1 MIKVLS
7 LFSGIGAF
15 ERALCRIGLDWELV
29 NYCEIDRYASQ
40 SYSMINQCSES
51 LNLHDVRAVTAET
64 VRDCHVDLITYG
76 FPCQDISIAGKQQGF
91 VNDSGESTRS
101 GLFFEALRI
110 IKELQPRYAIAENVK
125 ALTSKKFKNEFAA
138 VLSSL
143 EDAGYNNYWSVLNAK
158 DYGIPQ
164 NRERVFIVSIRKD
177 ADEGDFQF
185 PEKEPLMLRL
195 RDMLEP
201 AESVDEKYYLSTERE
216 GVRKLIA
223 ELESRYRISSSTA
236 VCVASRGR
244 NPANPSDRTTGS
256 PTEQRLEPNSDGCTN
271 TLTTVQKD
279 NLLLVAEPSV
289 LRYER
294 TEYAKEIRTAYEKG
308 EVEERRCNMRRL
320 SPRPDGISNTLTTVQ
335 KDNLLAEPGIIQV
348 GNIVDNPNR
357 DSQRGRIYDP
367 SDLAP
372 TLNTVGGGGLEAKI
386 VIDGLTRDTQKQR
399 ARVFNPSGL
408 AASLISTDYK
418 EPPQISVIG
427 QLKGGE
433 HGRVVDPDGIGHT
446 LAVTDYKDPLKIVTE
461 GFIRDAQCQSAQVFS
476 SNGLSRT
483 ITACDYKDPLKIA
496 EPEHTRTVR
505 IRKLTPRECWRL
517 MGFLD
522 EEFDRV
528 HGISNSQLY
537 KQAGNSIVVNVL
549 SALLSQLFYKEFI

>member
-1 MIKVLS
+1 MPSSAHAVGLDW
-7 LFSGIGAF
+7 
-15 ERALCRIGLDWELV
+15 IGLDWELV
-29 NYCEIDRYASQ
+29 NYCEIDRWASL
-40 SYSMINQCSES
+40 SYSMVNQCSES
-51 LNLHDVRAVTAET
+51 LNLRDVRTVTAET
-64 VRDCHVDLITYG
+64 VRDRQVDLITYG

-91 VNDSGESTRS
+91 VNDFGESTRS

-110 IKELQPRYAIAENVK
+110 IKELRPRYAVAENVK
-125 ALTSKKFKNEFAA
+125 ALTSTKFKNEFAT

-143 EDAGYNNYWSVLNAK
+143 EEAGYNNYWRVLNAK

-164 NRERVFIVSIRKD
+164 NRERVFIVSIRRD
-177 ADEGDFQF
+177 VDEGDFQF
-185 PEKEPLMLRL
+185 PDKEPLMLRL

-216 GVRKLIA
+216 GVRRLIA
-223 ELESRYRISSSTA
+223 ELEARYSLPAAARI
-236 VCVASRGR
+236 
-244 NPANPSDRTTGS
+244 
-256 PTEQRLEPNSDGCTN
+256 
-271 TLTTVQKD
+271 
-279 NLLLVAEPSV
+279 
-289 LRYER
+289 
-294 TEYAKEIRTAYEKG
+294 G
-308 EVEERRCNMRRL
+308 ETPVIC
-320 SPRPDGISNTLTTVQ
+320 
-335 KDNLLAEPGIIQV
+335 QV

-367 SDLAP
+367 SGLAP

-386 VIDGLTRDTQKQR
+386 VIDGLTRDTQKQK

-408 AASLISTDYK
+408 AASLIATDYK

-433 HGRVVDPDGIGHT
+433 KGRVVDRDGIGYT
-446 LAVTDYKDPLKIVTE
+446 LTATE
-461 GFIRDAQCQSAQVFS
+461 
-476 SNGLSRT
+476 
-483 ITACDYKDPLKIA
+483 YKDPLKIA
-496 EPEHTRTVR
+496 EPEHAYGVR

>member
-15 ERALCRIGLDWELV
+15 ERAFCRIGLDWELV
-29 NYCEIDRYASQ
+29 NYCEIDRWASL
-40 SYSMINQCSES
+40 SYSMVNQCSES
-51 LNLHDVRAVTAET
+51 LNLRDVRTVTAET
-64 VRDCHVDLITYG
+64 VRDQHVDLITYG
-76 FPCQDISIAGKQQGF
+76 FPCQDISIAGKQRGF

-110 IKELQPRYAIAENVK
+110 IKELRPRYAIAENVK
-125 ALTSKKFKNEFAA
+125 ALTSTKFKNEFAT

-143 EDAGYNNYWSVLNAK
+143 EEAGYNNYWRVLNAK

-164 NRERVFIVSIRKD
+164 NRERVFIVSIRRD
-177 ADEGDFQF
+177 VDEGDFQF
-185 PEKEPLMLRL
+185 PDKEPLMLRL

-223 ELESRYRISSSTA
+223 ELESRYRINSSTA

-244 NPANPSDRTTGS
+244 NRADPS
-256 PTEQRLEPNSDGCTN
+256 GCTM
-271 TLTTVQKD
+271 
-279 NLLLVAEPSV
+279 
-289 LRYER
+289 
-294 TEYAKEIRTAYEKG
+294 G
-308 EVEERRCNMRRL
+308 
-320 SPRPDGISNTLTTVQ
+320 
-335 KDNLLAEPGIIQV
+335 
-348 GNIVDNPNR
+348 
-357 DSQRGRIYDP
+357 
-367 SDLAP
+367 
-372 TLNTVGGGGLEAKI
+372 VGGGNLEPKI
-386 VIDGLTRDTQKQR
+386 TIDGLTRDTQKQK

-408 AASLISTDYK
+408 AASLIATDYK
-418 EPPQISVIG
+418 KPPQISVIG

-433 HGRVVDPDGIGHT
+433 KGRVVDRDGIGYT
-446 LAVTDYKDPLKIVTE
+446 L
-461 GFIRDAQCQSAQVFS
+461 
-476 SNGLSRT
+476 
-483 ITACDYKDPLKIA
+483 TATDYKDPLKIA
-496 EPEHTRTVR
+496 EPVIIGSMQAHAAVKTDGICPTLTEAMGMGGGQVPVHTYGVR

>member
-15 ERALCRIGLDWELV
+15 ERAFCRIGLDWELV
-29 NYCEIDRYASQ
+29 NYCEIDRRASL
-40 SYSMINQCSES
+40 SYSMVNQCSES
-51 LNLHDVRAVTAET
+51 LNLRDVRTVTAET
-64 VRDCHVDLITYG
+64 VRDRQVDLITYG
-76 FPCQDISIAGKQQGF
+76 FPCQDISIVGKQQGF
-91 VNDSGESTRS
+91 VNDSGEPTRS

-110 IKELQPRYAIAENVK
+110 IKELRPRYAIAENVK
-125 ALTSKKFKNEFAA
+125 ALTSAKFKNEFAT

-143 EDAGYNNYWSVLNAK
+143 EEAGYNNYWRVLNAK

-164 NRERVFIVSIRKD
+164 NRERVFIVSIRRD
-177 ADEGDFQF
+177 VDEGDFQF
-185 PEKEPLMLRL
+185 PDKEPLMLRL

-223 ELESRYRISSSTA
+223 ELESRYRINSSTA
-236 VCVASRGR
+236 VCVASRER
-244 NPANPSDRTTGS
+244 NPTNPSDRTTGS

-279 NLLLVAEPSV
+279 NLLLVAEPRIITHGRV
-289 LRYER
+289 CEHHR
-294 TEYAKEIRTAYEKG
+294 TGCYVHDPA
-308 EVEERRCNMRRL
+308 
-320 SPRPDGISNTLTTVQ
+320 GISVAPIAGHPPIINH
-335 KDNLLAEPGIIQV
+335 PSIIQV

-367 SDLAP
+367 SGLAP
-372 TLNTVGGGGLEAKI
+372 ILNTVGGGNLEPKI
-386 VIDGLTRDTQKQR
+386 TIDGLTRDTQKQK

-408 AASLISTDYK
+408 AASLIATDYK

-433 HGRVVDPDGIGHT
+433 KGRVVDRDGIGYT
-446 LAVTDYKDPLKIVTE
+446 LTATDYKDPLKIVE
-461 GFIRDAQCQSAQVFS
+461 SG
-476 SNGLSRT
+476 N
-483 ITACDYKDPLKIA
+483 
-496 EPEHTRTVR
+496 TRTVR

-528 HGISNSQLY
+528 HGVSNSQLY

-549 SALLSQLFYKEFI
+549 SALLSQLFYKELV

>member
-1 MIKVLS
+1 M
-7 LFSGIGAF
+7 
-15 ERALCRIGLDWELV
+15 DWELV
-29 NYCEIDRYASQ
+29 NYCEIDRWASL
-40 SYSMINQCSES
+40 SYSMVNQCSES
-51 LNLHDVRAVTAET
+51 LNLRDVRTVTAKT
-64 VRDCHVDLITYG
+64 VRDRHVDLITYG

-110 IKELQPRYAIAENVK
+110 IKELRPRYAIAENVK
-125 ALTSKKFKNEFAA
+125 ALTSQKFKNEFAT

-143 EDAGYNNYWSVLNAK
+143 EEAGYNNYWRVLNAK

-164 NRERVFIVSIRKD
+164 NRERVFIVSIRRD
-177 ADEGDFQF
+177 VDEGDFQF
-185 PEKEPLMLRL
+185 PGKEPLVLRL

-216 GVRKLIA
+216 GVRRLIA
-223 ELESRYRISSSTA
+223 ELETRYRLNGSTA

-244 NPANPSDRTTGS
+244 YLANPSDRATGS
-256 PTEQRLEPNSDGCTN
+256 PTEQRLVPNSDGCTN

-279 NLLLVAEPSV
+279 NLLLVAEPGIITHGRV
-289 LRYER
+289 CEHHHTGCYVHDP
-294 TEYAKEIRTAYEKG
+294 A
-308 EVEERRCNMRRL
+308 
-320 SPRPDGISNTLTTVQ
+320 GISVAPIAGHPPIINH
-335 KDNLLAEPGIIQV
+335 PSIIQI
-348 GNIVDNPNR
+348 GNIAKDPSR
-357 DSQRGRIYDP
+357 EHIQDRIYDP
-367 SDLAP
+367 SGLAP
-372 TLNTVGGGGLEAKI
+372 TLNTVGGGNLEPKI
-386 VIDGLTRDTQKQR
+386 TIDGLTRDVQCQR
-399 ARVFNPSGL
+399 ARVYNPNGL
-408 AASLISTDYK
+408 SATITATDYK

-433 HGRVVDPDGIGHT
+433 KGRVVDRDGIGYT
-446 LAVTDYKDPLKIVTE
+446 LTATE
-461 GFIRDAQCQSAQVFS
+461 
-476 SNGLSRT
+476 
-483 ITACDYKDPLKIA
+483 YKDPLKIA
-496 EPEHTRTVR
+496 EPEHAYGVR

-549 SALLSQLFYKEFI
+549 SALLSQLFYKELV

>member
-1 MIKVLS
+1 M
-7 LFSGIGAF
+7 
-15 ERALCRIGLDWELV
+15 DWELV
-29 NYCEIDRYASQ
+29 NYCEIDRWASL
-40 SYSMINQCSES
+40 SYSMVNQCSES
-51 LNLHDVRAVTAET
+51 LNLRDVRAVTAET
-64 VRDCHVDLITYG
+64 VRDQHVDLITYG

-110 IKELQPRYAIAENVK
+110 IKELRPRYAIAENVK
-125 ALTSKKFKNEFAA
+125 ALTSTKFKNEFAT

-143 EDAGYNNYWSVLNAK
+143 EEAGYKNYWRVLNAK

-164 NRERVFIVSIRKD
+164 NRERVFIVSIRRD
-177 ADEGDFQF
+177 VDEGDFQF
-185 PEKEPLMLRL
+185 PDKEPLMLRL
-195 RDMLEP
+195 RDMLDP

-216 GVRKLIA
+216 GVRRLIA
-223 ELESRYRISSSTA
+223 ELEARYSLPVAARIRDTP
-236 VCVASRGR
+236 VIC
-244 NPANPSDRTTGS
+244 
-256 PTEQRLEPNSDGCTN
+256 
-271 TLTTVQKD
+271 
-279 NLLLVAEPSV
+279 
-289 LRYER
+289 
-294 TEYAKEIRTAYEKG
+294 
-308 EVEERRCNMRRL
+308 
-320 SPRPDGISNTLTTVQ
+320 
-335 KDNLLAEPGIIQV
+335 QV

-367 SDLAP
+367 SGLAP

-386 VIDGLTRDTQKQR
+386 VIDGLTRDTQKQK

-408 AASLISTDYK
+408 AASLIATDYK

-433 HGRVVDPDGIGHT
+433 KGRVVDRDGIGYT
-446 LAVTDYKDPLKIVTE
+446 LTATE
-461 GFIRDAQCQSAQVFS
+461 
-476 SNGLSRT
+476 
-483 ITACDYKDPLKIA
+483 YKDPLKIA
-496 EPEHTRTVR
+496 EPEHAYGVR

>member
-29 NYCEIDRYASQ
+29 NYCEIDRWASL
-40 SYSMINQCSES
+40 SYSMVNQCSES
-51 LNLHDVRAVTAET
+51 LNLHDVRTVTAET

-91 VNDSGESTRS
+91 VNNSGESTRS

-110 IKELQPRYAIAENVK
+110 IKELRPRYAIAENVK
-125 ALTSKKFKNEFAA
+125 ALASKKFKNEFAT

-158 DYGIPQ
+158 DYCIPQ

-177 ADEGDFQF
+177 VDDGNFQF

-216 GVRKLIA
+216 GVRRLIA
-223 ELESRYRISSSTA
+223 DL
-236 VCVASRGR
+236 
-244 NPANPSDRTTGS
+244 
-256 PTEQRLEPNSDGCTN
+256 EQRY
-271 TLTTVQKD
+271 TLPV
-279 NLLLVAEPSV
+279 VAQIGGTPV
-289 LRYER
+289 LCQ
-294 TEYAKEIRTAYEKG
+294 I
-308 EVEERRCNMRRL
+308 
-320 SPRPDGISNTLTTVQ
+320 
-335 KDNLLAEPGIIQV
+335 
-348 GNIVDNPNR
+348 GNIAKDPNR
-357 DSQRGRIYDP
+357 EHIQDRIYDP
-367 SDLAP
+367 LGLAP
-372 TLNTVGGGGLEAKI
+372 TLNTVGGGNLEPKI
-386 VIDGLTRDTQKQR
+386 VIDGLTRDTQKQK

-408 AASLISTDYK
+408 AASLIATDYK

-433 HGRVVDPDGIGHT
+433 KGRVVDRDGIGYT
-446 LAVTDYKDPLKIVTE
+446 LTTTE
-461 GFIRDAQCQSAQVFS
+461 
-476 SNGLSRT
+476 
-483 ITACDYKDPLKIA
+483 YKDPLKIA
-496 EPEHTRTVR
+496 EPGNTYGVR

-517 MGFLD
+517 MGFTDD
-522 EEFDRV
+522 EFNRV

-549 SALLSQLFYKEFI
+549 SALLSQLFKNQLQK

>member
-1 MIKVLS
+1 MLKVLS

-15 ERALCRIGLDWELV
+15 ERAFCRIGLDWELV
-29 NYCEIDRYASQ
+29 NYCEIDRWASL
-40 SYSMINQCSES
+40 SYSMVNQCSES
-51 LNLHDVRAVTAET
+51 LNLRDVRTVTAKT
-64 VRDCHVDLITYG
+64 VRDSVDLITYG

-110 IKELQPRYAIAENVK
+110 IKELRPRYAIAENVK
-125 ALTSKKFKNEFAA
+125 ALTSAKFKNEFAT

-143 EDAGYNNYWSVLNAK
+143 EEAGYNNYWRVLNAK

-164 NRERVFIVSIRKD
+164 NRERVFIVSIRRD
-177 ADEGDFQF
+177 VDEGDFQF
-185 PEKEPLMLRL
+185 PEKELLMLRL

-201 AESVDEKYYLSTERE
+201 TESVDEKYYLSTERE
-216 GVRKLIA
+216 GVRRLIA
-223 ELESRYRISSSTA
+223 ELESRYRINSGTA

-244 NPANPSDRTTGS
+244 NPGNPSDRTTGS

-279 NLLLVAEPSV
+279 NLLLVAEP
-289 LRYER
+289 
-294 TEYAKEIRTAYEKG
+294 
-308 EVEERRCNMRRL
+308 
-320 SPRPDGISNTLTTVQ
+320 GIM
-335 KDNLLAEPGIIQV
+335 QV
-348 GNIVDNPNR
+348 GNIAKDPNR
-357 DSQRGRIYDP
+357 EHIRDRIYDP
-367 SDLAP
+367 SGLAP
-372 TLNTVGGGGLEAKI
+372 TLNTVGGGNLEPKI
-386 VIDGLTRDTQKQR
+386 TIDGLTRDTQKQR

-433 HGRVVDPDGIGHT
+433 KGCVVDRDGIGYT
-446 LAVTDYKDPLKIVTE
+446 LTATE
-461 GFIRDAQCQSAQVFS
+461 
-476 SNGLSRT
+476 
-483 ITACDYKDPLKIA
+483 YKDPLKIA
-496 EPEHTRTVR
+496 EPGNTRTVR

-517 MGFLD
+517 MGFTD

-549 SALLSQLFYKEFI
+549 SALLSQLFYRELV

>member
-15 ERALCRIGLDWELV
+15 ERACCRIGLDWELV
-29 NYCEIDRYASQ
+29 NYCEIDRWASL
-40 SYSMINQCSES
+40 SYSMVNQCDES
-51 LNLHDVRAVTAET
+51 LNLRDVRTVTAET
-64 VRDCHVDLITYG
+64 VRDRQVDLITYG

-110 IKELQPRYAIAENVK
+110 IKELRPRYAIAENVK
-125 ALTSKKFKNEFAA
+125 ALTSTKFKNEFAT

-143 EDAGYNNYWSVLNAK
+143 EEAGYKNYWRVLNAK

-164 NRERVFIVSIRKD
+164 NRERVFIVSIRRD
-177 ADEGDFQF
+177 VDEGDFQF
-185 PEKEPLMLRL
+185 PDKEPLILRL

-223 ELESRYRISSSTA
+223 ELESRYRLNSGTA
-236 VCVASRGR
+236 VCVASRGKKLD
-244 NPANPSDRTTGS
+244 NPSDRTTGS
-256 PTEQRLEPNSDGCTN
+256 HTEQRLAPKSDGCTN

-279 NLLLVAEPSV
+279 NLLLVAEPGIITHGRV
-289 LRYER
+289 CEHHHTGCYVHDP
-294 TEYAKEIRTAYEKG
+294 A
-308 EVEERRCNMRRL
+308 
-320 SPRPDGISNTLTTVQ
+320 GISVAPIAGHPPIINH
-335 KDNLLAEPGIIQV
+335 PSIIQV

-367 SDLAP
+367 SGLAP

-386 VIDGLTRDTQKQR
+386 VIDGLTRDTQKQK

-408 AASLISTDYK
+408 AASLIATDYK

-433 HGRVVDPDGIGHT
+433 KGCVVDRNGIGYT
-446 LAVTDYKDPLKIVTE
+446 LTATE
-461 GFIRDAQCQSAQVFS
+461 
-476 SNGLSRT
+476 
-483 ITACDYKDPLKIA
+483 YKDPLKIA
-496 EPEHTRTVR
+496 EPIIVGSMQAHAAVKTDGICPTLTEAMGMGGGQVPVHTYGVR

-549 SALLSQLFYKEFI
+549 SALLSQLFYRELV

>member
-15 ERALCRIGLDWELV
+15 ERACCRIGLDWELV
-29 NYCEIDRYASQ
+29 NYCEIDRWASL
-40 SYSMINQCSES
+40 SYSMVNQCSES
-51 LNLHDVRAVTAET
+51 LNLRDVRTVTAKT
-64 VRDCHVDLITYG
+64 VRDSVDLITYG

-91 VNDSGESTRS
+91 VNDCGESTRS

-110 IKELQPRYAIAENVK
+110 IKELRPRYAIAENVK
-125 ALTSKKFKNEFAA
+125 ALTSTKFKNEFAT

-143 EDAGYNNYWSVLNAK
+143 EEAGYNNYWRVLNAK

-164 NRERVFIVSIRKD
+164 NRERVFIVSIRRD
-177 ADEGDFQF
+177 VDEGDFQF
-185 PEKEPLMLRL
+185 PEKELLMLRL

-201 AESVDEKYYLSTERE
+201 TESVDEKYYLSTERE
-216 GVRKLIA
+216 GVRRLIA
-223 ELESRYRISSSTA
+223 ELESRYRINSGTA
-236 VCVASRGR
+236 VCVASHGR
-244 NPANPSDRTTGS
+244 NPGNPSDRTTGS

-279 NLLLVAEPSV
+279 NLLLVAEP
-289 LRYER
+289 
-294 TEYAKEIRTAYEKG
+294 
-308 EVEERRCNMRRL
+308 
-320 SPRPDGISNTLTTVQ
+320 GIM
-335 KDNLLAEPGIIQV
+335 QV
-348 GNIVDNPNR
+348 GNIAKDPNR
-357 DSQRGRIYDP
+357 EHIRDRIYDP
-367 SDLAP
+367 SGLAP
-372 TLNTVGGGGLEAKI
+372 TLNTVGGGNLEPKITIDGTIGPHETDRITNKDGMVQTLKATDYKNPPKI
-386 VIDGLTRDTQKQR
+386 VIDGLTRDVQCQR
-399 ARVFNPSGL
+399 ARVFNPNGL
-408 AASLISTDYK
+408 SATITASDYK

-433 HGRVVDPDGIGHT
+433 KGRVVDRDGIGYT
-446 LAVTDYKDPLKIVTE
+446 LTATE
-461 GFIRDAQCQSAQVFS
+461 
-476 SNGLSRT
+476 
-483 ITACDYKDPLKIA
+483 YKDPLKIA
-496 EPEHTRTVR
+496 EPGNTYGVR

-549 SALLSQLFYKEFI
+549 SALLSQLFYKEFF

>member
-1 MIKVLS
+1 M
-7 LFSGIGAF
+7 
-15 ERALCRIGLDWELV
+15 DWELV
-29 NYCEIDRYASQ
+29 NYCEIDRWASL
-40 SYSMINQCSES
+40 SYSMVNQCSES
-51 LNLHDVRAVTAET
+51 LNLRDVRAVTAET
-64 VRDCHVDLITYG
+64 VRDQHVDLITYG

-110 IKELQPRYAIAENVK
+110 IKELRPRYAIAENVK
-125 ALTSKKFKNEFAA
+125 ALTSAKFKNEFAT

-143 EDAGYNNYWSVLNAK
+143 EEAGYKNYWRVLNAK

-164 NRERVFIVSIRKD
+164 NRERVFIVSIRRD
-177 ADEGDFQF
+177 VDEGDFQF

-195 RDMLEP
+195 RDMLDP

-216 GVRKLIA
+216 GVRRLIA
-223 ELESRYRISSSTA
+223 ELEARYSLPVAARIRDTP
-236 VCVASRGR
+236 VIC
-244 NPANPSDRTTGS
+244 
-256 PTEQRLEPNSDGCTN
+256 
-271 TLTTVQKD
+271 
-279 NLLLVAEPSV
+279 
-289 LRYER
+289 
-294 TEYAKEIRTAYEKG
+294 
-308 EVEERRCNMRRL
+308 
-320 SPRPDGISNTLTTVQ
+320 
-335 KDNLLAEPGIIQV
+335 QV

-367 SDLAP
+367 SGLAP

-386 VIDGLTRDTQKQR
+386 VIDGPTRDTQKQK

-408 AASLISTDYK
+408 AASLIATDYK

-433 HGRVVDPDGIGHT
+433 KGRVVDRDGIGYT
-446 LAVTDYKDPLKIVTE
+446 LTATE
-461 GFIRDAQCQSAQVFS
+461 
-476 SNGLSRT
+476 
-483 ITACDYKDPLKIA
+483 YKDPLKIA
-496 EPEHTRTVR
+496 EPEHAYGVR

>member
-15 ERALCRIGLDWELV
+15 ERACCRIGLDWELV
-29 NYCEIDRYASQ
+29 NYCEIDRWASL
-40 SYSMINQCSES
+40 SYSMVNQCSES
-51 LNLHDVRAVTAET
+51 LNLRDVRTVTAET
-64 VRDCHVDLITYG
+64 VRDRQVDLITYG

-110 IKELQPRYAIAENVK
+110 IKELRPRYAIAENVK
-125 ALTSKKFKNEFAA
+125 ALTSKKFKNEFAT

-143 EDAGYNNYWSVLNAK
+143 EEAGYNNYWRVLNAK

-185 PEKEPLMLRL
+185 PDKEPLMLRL

-216 GVRKLIA
+216 GVRRLIA
-223 ELESRYRISSSTA
+223 ELEARYSLPAAARIGDTP
-236 VCVASRGR
+236 VIC
-244 NPANPSDRTTGS
+244 
-256 PTEQRLEPNSDGCTN
+256 
-271 TLTTVQKD
+271 
-279 NLLLVAEPSV
+279 
-289 LRYER
+289 
-294 TEYAKEIRTAYEKG
+294 
-308 EVEERRCNMRRL
+308 
-320 SPRPDGISNTLTTVQ
+320 
-335 KDNLLAEPGIIQV
+335 QV

-367 SDLAP
+367 SGLAP

-386 VIDGLTRDTQKQR
+386 VIDGLTRDTQKQK

-408 AASLISTDYK
+408 AAVKTNGICPTLT
-418 EPPQISVIG
+418 EAMGMGGG
-427 QLKGGE
+427 Q
-433 HGRVVDPDGIGHT
+433 VPVHT
-446 LAVTDYKDPLKIVTE
+446 Y
-461 GFIRDAQCQSAQVFS
+461 G
-476 SNGLSRT
+476 
-483 ITACDYKDPLKIA
+483 
-496 EPEHTRTVR
+496 VR

>member
-29 NYCEIDRYASQ
+29 NYCEIDRRASL
-40 SYSMINQCSES
+40 SYSMVNQCSES
-51 LNLHDVRAVTAET
+51 LNLRDVRTVTAET
-64 VRDCHVDLITYG
+64 VRDQHVDLITYG

-110 IKELQPRYAIAENVK
+110 IKELRPRYAIAENVK
-125 ALTSKKFKNEFAA
+125 ALTSAKFKNEFAT

-143 EDAGYNNYWSVLNAK
+143 EEAGYNNYWRVLNAK

-177 ADEGDFQF
+177 VDKGDFQF
-185 PEKEPLMLRL
+185 PDKEPLMLRL

-216 GVRKLIA
+216 GVRRLIA
-223 ELESRYRISSSTA
+223 ELEARYSLPAVRIGEA
-236 VCVASRGR
+236 
-244 NPANPSDRTTGS
+244 P
-256 PTEQRLEPNSDGCTN
+256 
-271 TLTTVQKD
+271 
-279 NLLLVAEPSV
+279 V
-289 LRYER
+289 LRQ
-294 TEYAKEIRTAYEKG
+294 I
-308 EVEERRCNMRRL
+308 
-320 SPRPDGISNTLTTVQ
+320 
-335 KDNLLAEPGIIQV
+335 
-348 GNIVDNPNR
+348 GNIAKDPNR
-357 DSQRGRIYDP
+357 EHIQDRIYDP
-367 SDLAP
+367 SGLAP
-372 TLNTVGGGGLEAKI
+372 TLNTVGGGNLEPKI
-386 VIDGLTRDTQKQR
+386 MIDGLTRDTQKQR

-427 QLKGGE
+427 QLKCGE
-433 HGRVVDPDGIGHT
+433 KGRVVDRDGIGYILT
-446 LAVTDYKDPLKIVTE
+446 ATE
-461 GFIRDAQCQSAQVFS
+461 
-476 SNGLSRT
+476 
-483 ITACDYKDPLKIA
+483 YKDPLKIA
-496 EPEHTRTVR
+496 EPGNTRTVR

-517 MGFLD
+517 MGFMD

-549 SALLSQLFYKEFI
+549 SALLSQLFSRTEELRKTNHAI

>member
-15 ERALCRIGLDWELV
+15 ERAFCRIGLGWELV
-29 NYCEIDRYASQ
+29 NYCEIDRWASL
-40 SYSMINQCSES
+40 SYSMVNQCDES
-51 LNLHDVRAVTAET
+51 LNLRDVRTVTAET
-64 VRDCHVDLITYG
+64 VRDQHVDLITYG

-110 IKELQPRYAIAENVK
+110 IKELRPRYAIAENVK
-125 ALTSKKFKNEFAA
+125 ALTSTKFKNEFAT

-143 EDAGYNNYWSVLNAK
+143 EEAGYNNYWRVLNAK

-164 NRERVFIVSIRKD
+164 NRERVFIVSIRRD
-177 ADEGDFQF
+177 VDEGDFQF
-185 PEKEPLMLRL
+185 PDKEPLMLRL

-216 GVRKLIA
+216 GVRRLIA
-223 ELESRYRISSSTA
+223 ELEARYSLPA
-236 VCVASRGR
+236 VA
-244 NPANPSDRTTGS
+244 RTGET
-256 PTEQRLEPNSDGCTN
+256 P
-271 TLTTVQKD
+271 
-279 NLLLVAEPSV
+279 V
-289 LRYER
+289 LCQ
-294 TEYAKEIRTAYEKG
+294 I
-308 EVEERRCNMRRL
+308 
-320 SPRPDGISNTLTTVQ
+320 
-335 KDNLLAEPGIIQV
+335 
-348 GNIVDNPNR
+348 GNIAKDPNR
-357 DSQRGRIYDP
+357 EHIQDRIYDP
-367 SDLAP
+367 SGLAP
-372 TLNTVGGGGLEAKI
+372 TLNTVGGGNLEPKITIDGTIGPHETDRITNKDGMVQTLKATDYKNPPKI
-386 VIDGLTRDTQKQR
+386 VIDGLTRDTQKQK

-408 AASLISTDYK
+408 AASLIATDYK

-433 HGRVVDPDGIGHT
+433 KGRVVDRDGIGYT
-446 LAVTDYKDPLKIVTE
+446 LTATE
-461 GFIRDAQCQSAQVFS
+461 
-476 SNGLSRT
+476 
-483 ITACDYKDPLKIA
+483 YKDPLKIA
-496 EPEHTRTVR
+496 KPVIVGSMQAHAAVKTDGICPTLTEAMGMGGGQVPVHTYGVR

-549 SALLSQLFYKEFI
+549 SALLSQLFYKELV

>member
-15 ERALCRIGLDWELV
+15 ERAFCRIGLDWELV
-29 NYCEIDRYASQ
+29 NYCEIDRWASL
-40 SYSMINQCSES
+40 SYSMVNQCDES
-51 LNLHDVRAVTAET
+51 LNLRDVRAVTAET
-64 VRDCHVDLITYG
+64 VRDRRVDLITYG

-91 VNDSGESTRS
+91 VNNSGESTRS

-110 IKELQPRYAIAENVK
+110 IKELRPRYAIAENVK
-125 ALTSKKFKNEFAA
+125 ALASKKFKNEFET

-177 ADEGDFQF
+177 VDKGDFQF

-201 AESVDEKYYLSTERE
+201 TESVDEKYYLSTERE
-216 GVRKLIA
+216 GVRRLIA
-223 ELESRYRISSSTA
+223 ELETRYSLPDAARIGDTP
-236 VCVASRGR
+236 VIC
-244 NPANPSDRTTGS
+244 
-256 PTEQRLEPNSDGCTN
+256 
-271 TLTTVQKD
+271 
-279 NLLLVAEPSV
+279 
-289 LRYER
+289 
-294 TEYAKEIRTAYEKG
+294 
-308 EVEERRCNMRRL
+308 
-320 SPRPDGISNTLTTVQ
+320 
-335 KDNLLAEPGIIQV
+335 QV

-367 SDLAP
+367 SGLAP

-386 VIDGLTRDTQKQR
+386 VIDGTIGTHETDRITSKDGMVQTLKATDYKNPPKIVIDGLTRDTQIQK
-399 ARVFNPSGL
+399 ARVFNPSGI
-408 AASLISTDYK
+408 AASLIATDYK

-433 HGRVVDPDGIGHT
+433 KGRVVDRNGIGYT
-446 LAVTDYKDPLKIVTE
+446 LTATE
-461 GFIRDAQCQSAQVFS
+461 
-476 SNGLSRT
+476 
-483 ITACDYKDPLKIA
+483 YKDPLKIA
-496 EPEHTRTVR
+496 EPGNARTVR

-517 MGFLD
+517 MGFTD
-522 EEFDRV
+522 EEFNRI

-549 SALLSQLFYKEFI
+549 SALLSQLFYKELV

>member
-15 ERALCRIGLDWELV
+15 ERAFCRIGLDWELV
-29 NYCEIDRYASQ
+29 NYCEIDRWASL
-40 SYSMINQCSES
+40 SYSMVNQCSES
-51 LNLHDVRAVTAET
+51 LNLRDVRAVTAET
-64 VRDCHVDLITYG
+64 VRGQHVDLITYG

-110 IKELQPRYAIAENVK
+110 IKELRPRYAIAENVK
-125 ALTSKKFKNEFAA
+125 ALTSAKFKNEFAT

-143 EDAGYNNYWSVLNAK
+143 EEAGYNNYWRVLNAK

-177 ADEGDFQF
+177 IDKGDFQF
-185 PEKEPLMLRL
+185 PDKEPLMFRL

-201 AESVDEKYYLSTERE
+201 TESVDEKYYLSTERE
-216 GVRKLIA
+216 GGRRLIA
-223 ELESRYRISSSTA
+223 ERESRYCIKSSTA
-236 VCVASRGR
+236 IC
-244 NPANPSDRTTGS
+244 
-256 PTEQRLEPNSDGCTN
+256 
-271 TLTTVQKD
+271 KD
-279 NLLLVAEPSV
+279 NLLLVAEPEIITHGRVCEHHHTGCYVHDPAGVSV
-289 LRYER
+289 APIAGHPPIINYP
-294 TEYAKEIRTAYEKG
+294 
-308 EVEERRCNMRRL
+308 
-320 SPRPDGISNTLTTVQ
+320 S
-335 KDNLLAEPGIIQV
+335 IIQI
-348 GNIVDNPNR
+348 GNIAKDPNR
-357 DSQRGRIYDP
+357 EHIQDRIYDP
-367 SDLAP
+367 SGLAP
-372 TLNTVGGGGLEAKI
+372 TLNTVGGGNLEPKI
-386 VIDGLTRDTQKQR
+386 IIDGLTRDTQKQK
-399 ARVFNPSGL
+399 ARVFNPSGI
-408 AASLISTDYK
+408 AASLIATDYK

-433 HGRVVDPDGIGHT
+433 KGRVVDRNGIGYT
-446 LAVTDYKDPLKIVTE
+446 LTATE
-461 GFIRDAQCQSAQVFS
+461 
-476 SNGLSRT
+476 
-483 ITACDYKDPLKIA
+483 YKDPLKIA
-496 EPEHTRTVR
+496 EKGTYGIR

-549 SALLSQLFYKEFI
+549 SALLSQLFYRELV

>member
-15 ERALCRIGLDWELV
+15 ERACCRIGLDWELV
-29 NYCEIDRYASQ
+29 NYCEIDR
-40 SYSMINQCSES
+40 
-51 LNLHDVRAVTAET
+51 LNLRDVRAVTADS
-64 VRDCHVDLITYG
+64 VRDRAVDLITYG
-76 FPCQDISIAGKQQGF
+76 FPCQDISIAGKQRGF

-110 IKELQPRYAIAENVK
+110 IKELRPRYAIAENVK
-125 ALTSKKFKNEFAA
+125 ALTSTKFKNEFAT

-143 EDAGYNNYWSVLNAK
+143 EEAGYNNYWRVLNAK

-164 NRERVFIVSIRKD
+164 NRERVFIVSIRRD
-177 ADEGDFQF
+177 VDEGDFQF

-201 AESVDEKYYLSTERE
+201 AESVDEKYYLNTERE
-216 GVRKLIA
+216 GVRRLIA
-223 ELESRYRISSSTA
+223 ELESRYRINSSTA

-244 NPANPSDRTTGS
+244 NPTNPSGGTMGS

-279 NLLLVAEPSV
+279 NLLLVAEP
-289 LRYER
+289 R
-294 TEYAKEIRTAYEKG
+294 I
-308 EVEERRCNMRRL
+308 M
-320 SPRPDGISNTLTTVQ
+320 
-335 KDNLLAEPGIIQV
+335 QV
-348 GNIVDNPNR
+348 GNIVDNPKR
-357 DSQRGRIYDP
+357 DSQCGRIYDP
-367 SDLAP
+367 SGLAP
-372 TLNTVGGGGLEAKI
+372 TLNTVGGGGHEAKI
-386 VIDGLTRDTQKQR
+386 VIDGLTRDTQKQK

-408 AASLISTDYK
+408 AASLIATDYK
-418 EPPQISVIG
+418 EPVIVG
-427 QLKGGE
+427 SMQAHAAVKT
-433 HGRVVDPDGIGHT
+433 DGICPTLTEAMGMGGGQVPVHT
-446 LAVTDYKDPLKIVTE
+446 Y
-461 GFIRDAQCQSAQVFS
+461 G
-476 SNGLSRT
+476 
-483 ITACDYKDPLKIA
+483 
-496 EPEHTRTVR
+496 VR
-505 IRKLTPRECWRL
+505 IRKLTPQECWRL

-549 SALLSQLFYKEFI
+549 SALLSQLFYRELV

>member
-1 MIKVLS
+1 M
-7 LFSGIGAF
+7 
-15 ERALCRIGLDWELV
+15 DWELV
-29 NYCEIDRYASQ
+29 NYCEIDRWASL
-40 SYSMINQCSES
+40 SYSMVNQCSES
-51 LNLHDVRAVTAET
+51 LNLRDVRAVTAET
-64 VRDCHVDLITYG
+64 VRDRQVDLITYG

-110 IKELQPRYAIAENVK
+110 IKELRPRYAIAENVK
-125 ALTSKKFKNEFAA
+125 ALTSAKFKNEFAT

-143 EDAGYNNYWSVLNAK
+143 EEAGYNNYWRVLNAK

-185 PEKEPLMLRL
+185 PDKEPLMLRL

-216 GVRKLIA
+216 GVRRLIA
-223 ELESRYRISSSTA
+223 ELEARYSLPAAARIGEA
-236 VCVASRGR
+236 
-244 NPANPSDRTTGS
+244 P
-256 PTEQRLEPNSDGCTN
+256 
-271 TLTTVQKD
+271 
-279 NLLLVAEPSV
+279 V
-289 LRYER
+289 LRQ
-294 TEYAKEIRTAYEKG
+294 I
-308 EVEERRCNMRRL
+308 
-320 SPRPDGISNTLTTVQ
+320 
-335 KDNLLAEPGIIQV
+335 
-348 GNIVDNPNR
+348 GNIANDPNR
-357 DSQRGRIYDP
+357 EHIQDRIYDP
-367 SDLAP
+367 AGLAP
-372 TLNTVGGGGLEAKI
+372 TLNTVGGGNLEPKI
-386 VIDGLTRDTQKQR
+386 TIDGLTRNTQKQK

-408 AASLISTDYK
+408 AASLIATDYK

-433 HGRVVDPDGIGHT
+433 KGRVVDRDGIGYT
-446 LAVTDYKDPLKIVTE
+446 LTATE
-461 GFIRDAQCQSAQVFS
+461 
-476 SNGLSRT
+476 
-483 ITACDYKDPLKIA
+483 YKDPLKIA
-496 EPEHTRTVR
+496 EPIIVGSMQAHAAVKTDGICPTLTEAMGMGGGQVPVHTYGVR

-517 MGFLD
+517 MGFPD

-549 SALLSQLFYKEFI
+549 SALLSQLFYKELV

>member
-15 ERALCRIGLDWELV
+15 ERAFCRIGLDWELV
-29 NYCEIDRYASQ
+29 NYCEIDRWASL
-40 SYSMINQCSES
+40 SYSMVNQCDES
-51 LNLHDVRAVTAET
+51 LNLRDVRAVTADS
-64 VRDCHVDLITYG
+64 VRDRAVDLITYG
-76 FPCQDISIAGKQQGF
+76 FPCQDISIAGKQRGF

-110 IKELQPRYAIAENVK
+110 IKELRPRYAIAENVK
-125 ALTSKKFKNEFAA
+125 ALTSTKFKNEFAT

-143 EDAGYNNYWSVLNAK
+143 EEAGYKNYWRVLNAK

-164 NRERVFIVSIRKD
+164 NRERVFIVSIRRD
-177 ADEGDFQF
+177 VDEGDFQF
-185 PEKEPLMLRL
+185 PDKEPLMLRL

-216 GVRKLIA
+216 GVRRLIA
-223 ELESRYRISSSTA
+223 ELEARYSLPAVARIGEAA
-236 VCVASRGR
+236 VLC
-244 NPANPSDRTTGS
+244 
-256 PTEQRLEPNSDGCTN
+256 Q
-271 TLTTVQKD
+271 
-279 NLLLVAEPSV
+279 
-289 LRYER
+289 
-294 TEYAKEIRTAYEKG
+294 I
-308 EVEERRCNMRRL
+308 
-320 SPRPDGISNTLTTVQ
+320 
-335 KDNLLAEPGIIQV
+335 
-348 GNIVDNPNR
+348 GNIAKDPNR
-357 DSQRGRIYDP
+357 EHIQDRIYDP
-367 SDLAP
+367 SGLAP
-372 TLNTVGGGGLEAKI
+372 TLNTVGGGNPEPKI
-386 VIDGLTRDTQKQR
+386 TIDGLTRDTQKQK

-408 AASLISTDYK
+408 AASLIATDYK

-433 HGRVVDPDGIGHT
+433 KGRVIDRDGIGYT
-446 LAVTDYKDPLKIVTE
+446 ITVTE
-461 GFIRDAQCQSAQVFS
+461 
-476 SNGLSRT
+476 
-483 ITACDYKDPLKIA
+483 YKDPLKIA
-496 EPEHTRTVR
+496 EPVIVGSMQAHAAVKTDGICPTLTEAMGMGGGQVPVHTYGVR

-549 SALLSQLFYKEFI
+549 SALLSQLFYRELV

>member
-1 MIKVLS
+1 MLKVLS

-15 ERALCRIGLDWELV
+15 ERAFCRIGLDWELV
-29 NYCEIDRYASQ
+29 NYCEIDRWASL
-40 SYSMINQCSES
+40 SYSMVNQCDES
-51 LNLHDVRAVTAET
+51 LNLRDVRTVTAET
-64 VRDCHVDLITYG
+64 VRDQHVDLITYG

-91 VNDSGESTRS
+91 VNDCGESTRS

-110 IKELQPRYAIAENVK
+110 IKELRPRYAIAENVK
-125 ALTSKKFKNEFAA
+125 ALTSTKFKNEFAT

-143 EDAGYNNYWSVLNAK
+143 EEAGYNNYWSVLNSK

-201 AESVDEKYYLSTERE
+201 TESVDEKYYLSTERE

-223 ELESRYRISSSTA
+223 ELESRYRINNGTA

-279 NLLLVAEPSV
+279 NLLLVAEP
-289 LRYER
+289 
-294 TEYAKEIRTAYEKG
+294 
-308 EVEERRCNMRRL
+308 
-320 SPRPDGISNTLTTVQ
+320 
-335 KDNLLAEPGIIQV
+335 GIIQI
-348 GNIVDNPNR
+348 GNIAKDPNR
-357 DSQRGRIYDP
+357 EHIQDRIYDP
-367 SDLAP
+367 SGLAP
-372 TLNTVGGGGLEAKI
+372 TLNTVGGGNLEPKI
-386 VIDGLTRDTQKQR
+386 TIDGTIGPHETDRITNKDGMVQTLKAEPVIVGSMQ
-399 ARVFNPSGL
+399 AH
-408 AASLISTDYK
+408 AAVKT
-418 EPPQISVIG
+418 
-427 QLKGGE
+427 
-433 HGRVVDPDGIGHT
+433 DGICPTLTEAMGMGGGQVPVHT
-446 LAVTDYKDPLKIVTE
+446 Y
-461 GFIRDAQCQSAQVFS
+461 G
-476 SNGLSRT
+476 
-483 ITACDYKDPLKIA
+483 
-496 EPEHTRTVR
+496 VR

-549 SALLSQLFYKEFI
+549 SALLSQLFYRELV

>member
-15 ERALCRIGLDWELV
+15 ERACCRIGLDWELV
-29 NYCEIDRYASQ
+29 NYCEIDRWASL
-40 SYSMINQCSES
+40 SYSMVNQCDES
-51 LNLHDVRAVTAET
+51 LNLRDVRAVTADS
-64 VRDCHVDLITYG
+64 VRDRAVDLITYG
-76 FPCQDISIAGKQQGF
+76 FPCQDISIAGKQRGF

-110 IKELQPRYAIAENVK
+110 IKELRPRYAIAENVK
-125 ALTSKKFKNEFAA
+125 ALTSTKFKNEFAT

-143 EDAGYNNYWSVLNAK
+143 EEVGYNNYWRVLNAK

-164 NRERVFIVSIRKD
+164 NRERVFIVSIRRD
-177 ADEGDFQF
+177 VDEGDFQF

-223 ELESRYRISSSTA
+223 ELESRYRINSSTA

-244 NPANPSDRTTGS
+244 NRTDPSGCTMGS

-279 NLLLVAEPSV
+279 NLLLVAEP
-289 LRYER
+289 
-294 TEYAKEIRTAYEKG
+294 EI
-308 EVEERRCNMRRL
+308 M
-320 SPRPDGISNTLTTVQ
+320 
-335 KDNLLAEPGIIQV
+335 QV
-348 GNIVDNPNR
+348 GNIAKDPNR
-357 DSQRGRIYDP
+357 EHIQDRIYGP
-367 SDLAP
+367 SGLAP
-372 TLNTVGGGGLEAKI
+372 TLTVGGGSREPKI
-386 VIDGLTRDTQKQR
+386 VIDGLTRDTQKQK

-408 AASLISTDYK
+408 AASLIATDYK

-433 HGRVVDPDGIGHT
+433 KGRVVDRDGIGYT
-446 LAVTDYKDPLKIVTE
+446 LTATE
-461 GFIRDAQCQSAQVFS
+461 
-476 SNGLSRT
+476 
-483 ITACDYKDPLKIA
+483 YKDPLKIA
-496 EPEHTRTVR
+496 EPVIVGSMQAHAAVKTDGICPTLTEAMGMGGGQVPVHTYGVR

-549 SALLSQLFYKEFI
+549 SALLSQLFYRELV

>member
-1 MIKVLS
+1 M
-7 LFSGIGAF
+7 
-15 ERALCRIGLDWELV
+15 
-29 NYCEIDRYASQ
+29 
-40 SYSMINQCSES
+40 
-51 LNLHDVRAVTAET
+51 
-64 VRDCHVDLITYG
+64 LITPASPHVPG
-76 FPCQDISIAGKQQGF
+76 C
-91 VNDSGESTRS
+91 
-101 GLFFEALRI
+101 FFEALRV
-110 IKELQPRYAIAENVK
+110 IKELRPRYAIAENVK

-177 ADEGDFQF
+177 VDKGDFQF

-201 AESVDEKYYLSTERE
+201 TESVDEKYYLSTERE
-216 GVRKLIA
+216 GVRRLIA
-223 ELESRYRISSSTA
+223 ELETRYSLPDAARIGDTP
-236 VCVASRGR
+236 VIC
-244 NPANPSDRTTGS
+244 
-256 PTEQRLEPNSDGCTN
+256 
-271 TLTTVQKD
+271 
-279 NLLLVAEPSV
+279 
-289 LRYER
+289 
-294 TEYAKEIRTAYEKG
+294 
-308 EVEERRCNMRRL
+308 
-320 SPRPDGISNTLTTVQ
+320 
-335 KDNLLAEPGIIQV
+335 QV

-367 SDLAP
+367 SGLAP

-386 VIDGLTRDTQKQR
+386 VIDGTIGSHETDRITSKDGMVQTLKATDYKNPPKIVIDGLTRDTQIQK
-399 ARVFNPSGL
+399 ARVFNPSGI
-408 AASLISTDYK
+408 AASLIATDYK

-433 HGRVVDPDGIGHT
+433 KGRVVDRNGIGYT
-446 LAVTDYKDPLKIVTE
+446 LTATE
-461 GFIRDAQCQSAQVFS
+461 
-476 SNGLSRT
+476 
-483 ITACDYKDPLKIA
+483 YKDPLKIA
-496 EPEHTRTVR
+496 EPGNACTVR

-549 SALLSQLFYKEFI
+549 SALLSQLFNKTERI

>member
-29 NYCEIDRYASQ
+29 NYCEIDRWASQ

-51 LNLHDVRAVTAET
+51 LNLHDVRTVTAET

-110 IKELQPRYAIAENVK
+110 IKELRPRYAIAENVK
-125 ALTSKKFKNEFAA
+125 ALTSTKFKNEFAT

-143 EDAGYNNYWSVLNAK
+143 EDAGYNNYWSILNAK

-177 ADEGDFQF
+177 VDKGNFQF

-201 AESVDEKYYLSTERE
+201 TESVDEKYYLSTERE
-216 GVRKLIA
+216 GVRRLIA
-223 ELESRYRISSSTA
+223 ELEARYSLPIAARIREA
-236 VCVASRGR
+236 
-244 NPANPSDRTTGS
+244 P
-256 PTEQRLEPNSDGCTN
+256 
-271 TLTTVQKD
+271 
-279 NLLLVAEPSV
+279 V
-289 LRYER
+289 LCQ
-294 TEYAKEIRTAYEKG
+294 I
-308 EVEERRCNMRRL
+308 
-320 SPRPDGISNTLTTVQ
+320 
-335 KDNLLAEPGIIQV
+335 
-348 GNIVDNPNR
+348 GNIAKDPNR
-357 DSQRGRIYDP
+357 EHIQDRIYDP
-367 SDLAP
+367 SGLAP
-372 TLNTVGGGGLEAKI
+372 TLNTVGGGNLEPKI
-386 VIDGLTRDTQKQR
+386 MIDGLTRDTQKQR
-399 ARVFNPSGL
+399 ARVFNPSGI

-427 QLKGGE
+427 QPKGGE
-433 HGRVVDPDGIGHT
+433 KGRVIDRDGIS
-446 LAVTDYKDPLKIVTE
+446 Y
-461 GFIRDAQCQSAQVFS
+461 
-476 SNGLSRT
+476 T
-483 ITACDYKDPLKIA
+483 ITATEYKDPLKIA
-496 EPEHTRTVR
+496 EPGNTYGVR
-505 IRKLTPRECWRL
+505 IRKLTPKECWRL
-517 MGFLD
+517 MGFTD
-522 EEFDRV
+522 EEFNRV

-549 SALLSQLFYKEFI
+549 SALLTQLFNKAERN

>member
-1 MIKVLS
+1 M
-7 LFSGIGAF
+7 
-15 ERALCRIGLDWELV
+15 DWELV
-29 NYCEIDRYASQ
+29 NYCEIDRWASL
-40 SYSMINQCSES
+40 SYSMVNQCSEA
-51 LNLHDVRAVTAET
+51 LNLCDVRTVTAET
-64 VRDCHVDLITYG
+64 VRDQHVDLITYG
-76 FPCQDISIAGKQQGF
+76 FPCQDISIAGKQRGF

-110 IKELQPRYAIAENVK
+110 IKELRPRYAIAENVK
-125 ALTSKKFKNEFAA
+125 ALTSTKFKNEFAT

-143 EDAGYNNYWSVLNAK
+143 EEAGYNNYWRVLNAK

-185 PEKEPLMLRL
+185 PDKEPLMLRL

-223 ELESRYRISSSTA
+223 ELESRYRINNSTA

-256 PTEQRLEPNSDGCTN
+256 PTEQRLEPNSDGCIN

-308 EVEERRCNMRRL
+308 EVEERRCNMRQL

-367 SDLAP
+367 SGLAP

-386 VIDGLTRDTQKQR
+386 VIDGTIGPHETDRIIGKDGMVQTLKATDYKNPPKIVIDGLTRDTQKQK
-399 ARVFNPSGL
+399 ARVFNPQGL
-408 AASLISTDYK
+408 AASLIATDYK

-433 HGRVVDPDGIGHT
+433 KGRVVDRDGIGYT
-446 LAVTDYKDPLKIVTE
+446 LTATEYKDPLKIV
-461 GFIRDAQCQSAQVFS
+461 
-476 SNGLSRT
+476 
-483 ITACDYKDPLKIA
+483 
-496 EPEHTRTVR
+496 EPEHAYGVR

-549 SALLSQLFYKEFI
+549 SALLSQLFYKELV

>member
-1 MIKVLS
+1 M
-7 LFSGIGAF
+7 
-15 ERALCRIGLDWELV
+15 
-29 NYCEIDRYASQ
+29 NYCEIDRWASL
-40 SYSMINQCSES
+40 SYSMVNQCDES
-51 LNLHDVRAVTAET
+51 LNLRDVRTVTAET
-64 VRDCHVDLITYG
+64 VRDQHVDLITYG

-91 VNDSGESTRS
+91 VNDCGESTRS

-110 IKELQPRYAIAENVK
+110 IKELRPRYAIAENVK
-125 ALTSKKFKNEFAA
+125 ALTSTKFKNEFAT

-143 EDAGYNNYWSVLNAK
+143 EEAGYNNYWSVLNSK

-201 AESVDEKYYLSTERE
+201 TESVDEKYYLSTERE

-223 ELESRYRISSSTA
+223 ELESRYRINNGTA

-279 NLLLVAEPSV
+279 NLLLVAEP
-289 LRYER
+289 
-294 TEYAKEIRTAYEKG
+294 
-308 EVEERRCNMRRL
+308 
-320 SPRPDGISNTLTTVQ
+320 
-335 KDNLLAEPGIIQV
+335 GIIQI
-348 GNIVDNPNR
+348 GNIAKDPNR
-357 DSQRGRIYDP
+357 EHIQDRIYDP
-367 SDLAP
+367 SGLAP
-372 TLNTVGGGGLEAKI
+372 TLNTVGGGNLEPKI
-386 VIDGLTRDTQKQR
+386 TIDGLTRDVQCQR
-399 ARVFNPSGL
+399 ARVFNPNGL
-408 AASLISTDYK
+408 SATITASDYK

-433 HGRVVDPDGIGHT
+433 KGCVVDRDGIGYT
-446 LAVTDYKDPLKIVTE
+446 LTATE
-461 GFIRDAQCQSAQVFS
+461 
-476 SNGLSRT
+476 
-483 ITACDYKDPLKIA
+483 YKDPLKIA
-496 EPEHTRTVR
+496 EPGNTRTVR

-517 MGFLD
+517 MGFND

-549 SALLSQLFYKEFI
+549 SALLSQLFYRELV